1 MPTVSK
7 FYGIIILMYFKN
19 EHNPPHFHVK
29 YNEYFALFSISDLK
43 MLDGHLPNRVKNMV
57 LEWADMHRDA
67 LMENWVKLQTI
78 GIFDPIA
85 PLE

>member
-1 MPTVSK
+1 
-7 FYGIIILMYFKN
+7 
-19 EHNPPHFHVK
+19 
-29 YNEYFALFSISDLK
+29 
-43 MLDGHLPNRVKNMV
+43 MLDGHLPNRVENMV